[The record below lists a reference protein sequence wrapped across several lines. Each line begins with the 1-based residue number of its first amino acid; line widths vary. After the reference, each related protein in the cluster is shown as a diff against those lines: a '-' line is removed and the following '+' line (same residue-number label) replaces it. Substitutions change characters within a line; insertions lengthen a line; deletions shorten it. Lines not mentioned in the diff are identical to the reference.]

1 MLSENEIRKALE
13 NGREI
18 VAISEN
24 ESYSSA
30 IHFKFG
36 NTFYPYSVYMGT
48 CKRNWKE
55 NNFPKMLYE
64 LQLDSPKTML
74 FARGTIE

>member
-30 IHFKFG
+30 IHFKSG
-36 NTFYPYSVYMGT
+36 NTFYSYSVYIGM
-48 CKRNWKE
+48 CKRNWEE
-55 NNFPKMLYE
+55 NNFSKMLYE
-64 LQLDSPKTML
+64 LQLDSPKTIL
-74 FARGTIE
+74 FARGTIK